1 MKKLSLQWRITLLIS
16 ALFLTM
22 CTGQMLVNSFLATR
36 QMEKVVTMMR
46 PVLEDA
52 TVHAEVID
60 IGRYHALTS
69 QTFLQNWGVLTV
81 VMALGAL
88 LTFLLVGYCLRP
100 LHELTAHIRE
110 TNMSNLTAPAE
121 VSASADEVAQLT
133 QAYQELSSRLSRAFS
148 EQQRFLADAA
158 HELRTP
164 LAVLQSKLDV
174 FSKQPHTPEEYEIL
188 LSTLRRQTERLT
200 ALANQLLDL
209 TRERTPHWEVFRL
222 CDLCEEVLYDLEAA
236 AKAGAVTVQQHIPED
251 LTVKSDY
258 AMLYQIVFNLV
269 ENGIKYNHPGGT
281 VNIRIS
287 QSPEHWSLEI
297 QDTGCGIPPDARKS
311 IFQPFYRLD
320 ASRSRKLGGA
330 GLGLAIVRS
339 LAEQLGGTIHAA
351 DVEPCGTVFTFEAA
365 ETIRSLN

>member
-1 MKKLSLQWRITLLIS
+1 MKKLSLQWRLTLLIS

-133 QAYQELSSRLSRAFS
+133 QAYQELSSRLS

-330 GLGLAIVRS
+330 S